1 MSVQPRGK
9 HAVVQGKSGLLR
21 AHCCDEANI
30 LWHVFGAG
38 FEVCDEGIQLA
49 SCGMGK
55 WGAKVNCRKDDGI

>member
-1 MSVQPRGK
+1 VSVQARGK

-38 FEVCDEGIQLA
+38 FEVCDEGI
-49 SCGMGK
+49 
-55 WGAKVNCRKDDGI
+55 